1 MATYEIRL
9 KEREKICQAF
19 VTPMFLSYNT
29 ESNYRLLESVAEK
42 LGCYVRV
49 IELEGLGYPLSL
61 LPNHQDVALNS
72 LLKYMLKHRKK
83 GSVEVLT
90 FPDVVYRVPE
100 FAYVATTLKDG
111 WDNASEICGYGSRLW
126 FYESRGG
133 ARAIIEKGGSEK
145 SRLDNSSNGAIY
157 CRILDEV
164 GKEIVSY
171 ELNIGAVSTLYKA
184 KQFIV
189 DGPMGFTI
197 DRIIYRYVRR
207 GIVPKCEGPLEILCE
222 NLPELEKVASAYLK
236 YCRLG
241 GKCETVEW
249 ICVNEKWCSRSSNIE
264 YEAIAWDGNINKF
277 ILNRGPKIFRDL
289 SSKVGVIGGLRV
301 KIEDEPPF
309 KKVVYKIEP
318 SPIVRMLAEYL
329 YDILL
334 KKKHILLKEILLE

>member
-9 KEREKICQAF
+9 KKREKVCQAF
-19 VTPMFLSYNT
+19 VAPMYLSYNT
-29 ESNYRLLESVAEK
+29 ESYYRLLESVADQ

-49 IELEGLGYPLSL
+49 IDLGGYGYPLSL
-61 LPNHQDVALNS
+61 LPDHQDVALNS
-72 LLKYMLKHRKK
+72 MLKYMLKHRKK

-100 FAYVATTLKDG
+100 IAGVATPLRDG
-111 WDNASEICGYGSRLW
+111 WDNASEICGYCSYLR

-133 ARAIIEKGGSEK
+133 VRGIIEKGGCKK

-171 ELNIGAVSTLYKA
+171 ELNLGAVMTLYKA
-184 KQFIV
+184 KQFIM
-189 DGPMGFTI
+189 DGPMRFTI
-197 DRIIYRYVRR
+197 DRIMYIYVRK
-207 GIVPKCEGPLEILCE
+207 GIVPKCEGPLESLCE

-236 YCRLG
+236 YCRIG

-249 ICVNEKWCSRSSNIE
+249 ICVNEKWCSRSSDVE
-264 YEAIAWDGNINKF
+264 DGAIAWDGNIPKF

-289 SSKVGVIGGLRV
+289 SSKVGVIGGLIV
-301 KIEDEPPF
+301 KFEDEPPF
-309 KKVVYKIEP
+309 KKVVYKVEP
-318 SPIVRMLAEYL
+318 SPIVRTLAEYL
-329 YDILL
+329 YYIL
-334 KKKHILLKEILLE
+334 

>member
-29 ESNYRLLESVAEK
+29 ESNYQLLESVADK

-49 IELEGLGYPLSL
+49 IDLGGFGYPLSL
-61 LPNHQDVALNS
+61 LPDHHQDVAINS
-72 LLKYMLKHRKK
+72 LLKYMHRKK
-83 GSVEVLT
+83 GSVVVLT

-100 FAYVATTLKDG
+100 IAGVATTLKDG
-111 WDNASEICGYGSRLW
+111 WDNASEIYGYGSCLR

-133 ARAIIEKGGSEK
+133 VRGIIEKGGCKKSRKGGDEK

-249 ICVNEKWCSRSSNIE
+249 ICVNEKWCSRR
-264 YEAIAWDGNINKF
+264 DGNINKF

-301 KIEDEPPF
+301 ITIDEPPF

-318 SPIVRMLAEYL
+318 SPIVKILAEDL
-329 YDILL
+329 YNDILL
-334 KKKHILLKEILLE
+334 KI

>member
-29 ESNYRLLESVAEK
+29 ESYYRLLESVADK

-49 IELEGLGYPLSL
+49 IKLGGYGYPLSL

-72 LLKYMLKHRKK
+72 LLKYMLKNRKK
-83 GSVEVLT
+83 GSVAVLT

-100 FAYVATTLKDG
+100 IACVATTLKDG
-111 WDNASEICGYGSRLW
+111 WDNASEICGYCSYLN

-133 ARAIIEKGGSEK
+133 VRGIIEKGGCKK
-145 SRLDNSSNGAIY
+145 SRLDNSYNGAIY

-164 GKEIVSY
+164 GKDIVSY
-171 ELNIGAVSTLYKA
+171 ELNIGAVSTLYNA
-184 KQFIV
+184 TQFIV

-197 DRIIYRYVRR
+197 DRIIYRYVRK

-249 ICVNEKWCSRSSNIE
+249 ICVNEKRCSRSSNVE

-301 KIEDEPPF
+301 ITIDESPF

-318 SPIVRMLAEYL
+318 SPIVRTLAEYL

-334 KKKHILLKEILLE
+334 KKY